1 MGCYNFKNLN
11 IMSEQEFLIE
21 LKEIL
26 MLDENPSIE
35 SKLEMDSMSTLMLIQ
50 LVDEHFNK
58 TITKEDLAKMNFI
71 SELVQWCFNE

>member
-1 MGCYNFKNLN
+1 
-11 IMSEQEFLIE
+11 MSEQEFLIE

-26 MLDENPSIE
+26 MLDENPSVE

-58 TITKEDLAKMNFI
+58 SITKEDLATMNFI
-71 SELVQWCFNE
+71 SELIQWCFNE